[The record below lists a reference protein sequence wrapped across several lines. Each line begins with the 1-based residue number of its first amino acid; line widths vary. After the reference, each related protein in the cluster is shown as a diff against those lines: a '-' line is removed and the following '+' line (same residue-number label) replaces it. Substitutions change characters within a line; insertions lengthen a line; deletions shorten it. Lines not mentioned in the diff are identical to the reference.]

1 MSQTPKSRSPKP
13 VRRRIDLDT
22 ETDIEIYSRASRDM
36 LIQEIKEVRQLLSN
50 TVGEMR
56 VQENRMN
63 ECVTITTKL
72 YTLIF
77 SLVAEYSAALW
88 WNERVNAAA
97 KPLPPSWFA
106 SRVQEFTEKLFEE
119 HDLKGLQMRPA
130 AHLVAGNVFISKRP
144 VNPGSKLHQA
154 LSGNE
159 QEISQ
164 RLIRAAFIELM
175 SKVPLPLDDKDRF
188 VAEVLE
194 DADTK
199 KEV

>member
-1 MSQTPKSRSPKP
+1 MSQPPKSRSSKA
-13 VRRRIDLDT
+13 VRRRIDLDA
-22 ETDIEIYSRASRDM
+22 DDGIEIYSRSSREA
-36 LIQEIKEVRQLLSN
+36 LIQELKDVKQLLSN

-63 ECVTITTKL
+63 ECVIIATKL
-72 YTLIF
+72 YTLVF
-77 SLVAEYSAALW
+77 GLVAEYSAALW
-88 WNERVNAAA
+88 WNDKVNATA
-97 KPLPPSWFA
+97 KPLPPAWFA
-106 SRVQEFTEKLFEE
+106 SRVQDFAEKLFEE

-130 AHLVAGNVFISKRP
+130 AHLVAGNVFISKKK

-159 QEISQ
+159 ADISE